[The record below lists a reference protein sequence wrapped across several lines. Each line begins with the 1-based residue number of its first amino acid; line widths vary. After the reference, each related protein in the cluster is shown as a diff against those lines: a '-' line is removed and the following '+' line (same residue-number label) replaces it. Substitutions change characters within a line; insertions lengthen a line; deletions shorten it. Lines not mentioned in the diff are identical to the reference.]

1 MSDQLDNNQKEKGIE
16 KEQLHWLLRI
26 ITLGDRFSVQDFYD
40 RLKKG
45 FVEFLIVFFGVL
57 VSFGV
62 ESQGE
67 DFGDRESNIDNLV
80 GLRNEMIDIQKYTQ
94 KYMEENQWIRSLYN
108 KLYDQWEQDKD
119 SVFLFIDE
127 SDGLPYSPLSFY
139 NNYNPF
145 NPPRV
150 VYEAIKL
157 DGTFR
162 FLGSE
167 VGRFVNNTYD
177 GTDLK
182 YLMLN
187 TDREEKV
194 YVDQFEGQVANKWI
208 YDLREIDLYDTDF
221 WIENRKYFQKE
232 KFLKYNL
239 FKRLGLWEQISEQLI
254 NYDVTLER
262 NIKKLDSVIQ
272 VKNDEFVFIIGG
284 FSLFR
289 LSQRPVFLRSMQ
301 EEPQVR
307 VQSIAQ

>member
-1 MSDQLDNNQKEKGIE
+1 MKKKEEGIDKKQLS
-16 KEQLHWLLRI
+16 WFMRI

-40 RLKKG
+40 RIKKG

-80 GLRNEMIDIQKYTQ
+80 GLRNEMQDIHGYTED
-94 KYMEENQWIRSLYN
+94 YIYENQWTIAQYKL
-108 KLYDQWEQDKD
+108 LYDQWEDD
-119 SVFLFIDE
+119 NENVFILLDQEDE
-127 SDGLPYSPLSFY
+127 EPYSPLSFY

-150 VYEAIKL
+150 VYESIKL

-167 VGRFVNNTYD
+167 VGRFVNDTYD

-182 YLMLN
+182 YLILN

-194 YVDQFEGQVANKWI
+194 YVDQFEARVANKWI
-208 YDLREIDLYDTDF
+208 YELEEVDLYEVDF
-221 WIENRKYFQKE
+221 WIKNRKFIQRDR
-232 KFLKYNL
+232 FLRYNL
-239 FKRLGLWEQISEQLI
+239 FKRLVLWGQIAEQLEE
-254 NYDVTLER
+254 YDGALQN
-262 NIKKLDSVIQ
+262 NIRRLDSVIK
-272 VKNDEFVFIIGG
+272 VKEDQFTFIYWWW
-284 FSLFR
+284 
-289 LSQRPVFLRSMQ
+289 
-301 EEPQVR
+301 
-307 VQSIAQ
+307 

>member
-1 MSDQLDNNQKEKGIE
+1 MNDQMDKNQSEKGIKKE
-16 KEQLHWLLRI
+16 KLNWLLRV
-26 ITLGDRFSVQDFYD
+26 ITLGARFSLQDFYD
-40 RLKKG
+40 RIKKG

-67 DFGDRESNIDNLV
+67 DFDDRESNIDNLV
-80 GLRNEMIDIQKYTQ
+80 GLRDEMIDIKEYTQ
-94 KYMEENQWIRSLYN
+94 IYIEENQWIRNLYAQ
-108 KLYDQWEQDKD
+108 LYQKWEIESD
-119 SVFLFIDE
+119 SVFLFLDE
-127 SDGLPYSPLSFY
+127 SDGQFYSPISFY

-187 TDREEKV
+187 SDREEKV
-194 YVDQFEGQVANKWI
+194 YVDQFESRIANKWI
-208 YDLREIDLYDTDF
+208 YDLDKIDLYDMNF
-221 WIENRKYFQKE
+221 FIKNRNYIQDDKY
-232 KFLKYNL
+232 LKYNL
-239 FKRLGLWEQISEQLI
+239 FKRLGLWEQISEQLAE
-254 NYDVTLER
+254 YDAELEV
-262 NIKKLDSVIQ
+262 NIRKLDSVIN
-272 VKNDEFVFIIGG
+272 VKDEEFVLVYWWF
-284 FSLFR
+284 
-289 LSQRPVFLRSMQ
+289 
-301 EEPQVR
+301 
-307 VQSIAQ
+307 

>member
-1 MSDQLDNNQKEKGIE
+1 MKKKEEGIDKKQLS
-16 KEQLHWLLRI
+16 WFMRI

-40 RLKKG
+40 RIKKG

-80 GLRNEMIDIQKYTQ
+80 GLRNEMQDIHSYTED
-94 KYMEENQWIRSLYN
+94 YIYENQWTIAQYKL
-108 KLYDQWEQDKD
+108 LYDQWEDD
-119 SVFLFIDE
+119 NENVFILLDQEDE
-127 SDGLPYSPLSFY
+127 EPYSPLSFY

-150 VYEAIKL
+150 VYESIKL

-167 VGRFVNNTYD
+167 VGRFVNDTYD

-182 YLMLN
+182 YLILN

-194 YVDQFEGQVANKWI
+194 YVDQFEARVANKWI
-208 YDLREIDLYDTDF
+208 YELEEVDLYEVDF
-221 WIENRKYFQKE
+221 WIKNRKFIQRDR
-232 KFLKYNL
+232 FLRYNL
-239 FKRLGLWEQISEQLI
+239 FKRLVLWGQIAEQLEE
-254 NYDVTLER
+254 YDGALQN
-262 NIKKLDSVIQ
+262 NIRRLDSVIK
-272 VKNDEFVFIIGG
+272 VKEDQFTFIYWWW
-284 FSLFR
+284 
-289 LSQRPVFLRSMQ
+289 
-301 EEPQVR
+301 
-307 VQSIAQ
+307 

>member
-1 MSDQLDNNQKEKGIE
+1 MSEDYNKEEKGIK
-16 KEQLHWLLRI
+16 KEQLNWLLRI
-26 ITLGDRFSVQDFYD
+26 ITLGDRFSLQDFYD
-40 RLKKG
+40 RIKKG

-67 DFGDRESNIDNLV
+67 DFEDRGFNIDNLE
-80 GLRNEMIDIQKYTQ
+80 GLRDEMIDIQEYT
-94 KYMEENQWIRSLYN
+94 KIYMEENEWIRALYN
-108 KLYDQWEQDKD
+108 RLYEQWEQDKD
-119 SVFLFIDE
+119 SVFLFVDE
-127 SDGLPYSPLSFY
+127 SDGQPYSPLSFY

-167 VGRFVNNTYD
+167 VGRLVNNTYD

-187 TDREEKV
+187 SDREEKV
-194 YVDQFEGQVANKWI
+194 YVDQFESRIANKWI
-208 YDLREIDLYDTDF
+208 YELESIDLYDVDF
-221 WIENRKYFQKE
+221 WITNREYLQND

-239 FKRLGLWEQISEQLI
+239 FKRLGLWEQISEQLTQ
-254 NYDVTLER
+254 YDNTLET

-272 VKNDEFVFIIGG
+272 AKDDEFVFIYWW
-284 FSLFR
+284 F
-289 LSQRPVFLRSMQ
+289 
-301 EEPQVR
+301 
-307 VQSIAQ
+307 

>member
-1 MSDQLDNNQKEKGIE
+1 MDDNFEKKENEKGIK
-16 KEQLHWLLRI
+16 KEQLNWLLRI
-26 ITLGDRFSVQDFYD
+26 ITLGDRFSLQDFYD
-40 RLKKG
+40 RIKKG

-62 ESQGE
+62 ERQGE
-67 DFGDRESNIDNLV
+67 EFGDRESNVDNLI
-80 GLRNEMIDIQKYTQ
+80 GLRDEMVDIREYTQ
-94 KYMEENQWIRSLYN
+94 IYIEENQWIRMLYN
-108 KLYDQWEQDKD
+108 KLYEQWDQNRD
-119 SVFLFIDE
+119 SVFLFTDE
-127 SDGLPYSPLSFY
+127 SDGLHYSPLSFY

-194 YVDQFEGQVANKWI
+194 YVDQFEAQIANKWI
-208 YDLREIDLYDTDF
+208 FELENIDLYDTDF
-221 WIENRKYFQKE
+221 WVKHRKYFQKE
-232 KFLKYNL
+232 KYLKYNL
-239 FKRLGLWEQISEQLI
+239 FKRLGLWEQISEQLVE
-254 NYDVTLER
+254 YEATVGV
-262 NIKKLDSVIQ
+262 NIKKLDSIIQ
-272 VKNDEFVFIIGG
+272 VKEDEFVFIYWW
-284 FSLFR
+284 F
-289 LSQRPVFLRSMQ
+289 
-301 EEPQVR
+301 
-307 VQSIAQ
+307 

>member
-1 MSDQLDNNQKEKGIE
+1 MSDNLEKNEKGIK
-16 KEQLHWLLRI
+16 KEQLSWLLRI

-40 RLKKG
+40 RIKKG

-62 ESQGE
+62 ERQGE
-67 DFGDRESNIDNLV
+67 EFGDRESNIDNLI
-80 GLRNEMIDIQKYTQ
+80 GLRDEMIDIREYTQ
-94 KYMEENQWIRSLYN
+94 IYIDENKWIRLLYN
-108 KLYDQWEQDKD
+108 KLYEQWDQKRD
-119 SVFLFIDE
+119 SVFLFTDE

-194 YVDQFEGQVANKWI
+194 YVDQFEAQIANKWI
-208 YDLREIDLYDTDF
+208 FELENIDLYDTDF
-221 WIENRKYFQKE
+221 WVKHRKYFQNE
-232 KFLKYNL
+232 KYLKYNL
-239 FKRLGLWEQISEQLI
+239 FKRLGLWEQISEQLVE
-254 NYDVTLER
+254 YEATVGV
-262 NIKKLDSVIQ
+262 NIKKLDSIIQ
-272 VKNDEFVFIIGG
+272 VKEDQLVFIYWW
-284 FSLFR
+284 F
-289 LSQRPVFLRSMQ
+289 
-301 EEPQVR
+301 
-307 VQSIAQ
+307 

>member
-1 MSDQLDNNQKEKGIE
+1 MSDQMDKNQSEKGIKKE
-16 KEQLHWLLRI
+16 KLNWLLRV
-26 ITLGDRFSVQDFYD
+26 ITLGDRFSLQDFYD
-40 RLKKG
+40 RIKKG

-67 DFGDRESNIDNLV
+67 DFDDRESNIDNLV
-80 GLRNEMIDIQKYTQ
+80 GLRDEMIDIKEYTQ
-94 KYMEENQWIRSLYN
+94 IYIEENQWIRNLYTQ
-108 KLYDQWEQDKD
+108 LYQKWEIESD
-119 SVFLFIDE
+119 SVFLFLDE
-127 SDGLPYSPLSFY
+127 SDGQFYSPISFY

-187 TDREEKV
+187 SDREEKV
-194 YVDQFEGQVANKWI
+194 YVDQFESRIANKWI
-208 YDLREIDLYDTDF
+208 YDLDKIDLYDMNF
-221 WIENRKYFQKE
+221 FIKNRNYIQDDKY
-232 KFLKYNL
+232 LKYNL
-239 FKRLGLWEQISEQLI
+239 FKRLGLWEQISEQLAE
-254 NYDVTLER
+254 YDAELEV
-262 NIKKLDSVIQ
+262 NIRKLDSVIN
-272 VKNDEFVFIIGG
+272 VKDEEFVLVYWWF
-284 FSLFR
+284 
-289 LSQRPVFLRSMQ
+289 
-301 EEPQVR
+301 
-307 VQSIAQ
+307 

>member
-1 MSDQLDNNQKEKGIE
+1 MGDQMDKNQSEKGIKKE
-16 KEQLHWLLRI
+16 KLNWLLRV
-26 ITLGDRFSVQDFYD
+26 ITLGDRFSLQDFYD
-40 RLKKG
+40 RIKKG

-67 DFGDRESNIDNLV
+67 DFDDRESNIDNLV
-80 GLRNEMIDIQKYTQ
+80 GLRDEMIDIKEYTQ
-94 KYMEENQWIRSLYN
+94 IYIEENMWIRNLYN
-108 KLYDQWEQDKD
+108 QLYQKWEIESD
-119 SVFLFIDE
+119 SVFLFLDE
-127 SDGLPYSPLSFY
+127 SDGQFYSPISFY

-187 TDREEKV
+187 SDREEKV
-194 YVDQFEGQVANKWI
+194 YVDQFESRIANKWI
-208 YDLREIDLYDTDF
+208 YDLDNIDLYDMNF
-221 WIENRKYFQKE
+221 FIKNRNYIQDD

-239 FKRLGLWEQISEQLI
+239 FKRLGLWEQISEQLVE
-254 NYDVTLER
+254 YDAELAV
-262 NIKKLDSVIQ
+262 NIRKLDSVINI
-272 VKNDEFVFIIGG
+272 KDEEFVLIYWWF
-284 FSLFR
+284 
-289 LSQRPVFLRSMQ
+289 
-301 EEPQVR
+301 
-307 VQSIAQ
+307 